1 MKKNNLISL
10 IVIIGLVFAAS
21 IWYGRNNGLLPVAAG
36 DEALLYDGLFNTIIG
51 IAFGFFLLVE
61 GVLIYS
67 IVKFRRRKGD
77 ETDGL
82 TIHENLPLEIVW
94 TAIPTVIVMW
104 VAIYSFDV
112 YTAMQGSQNFDGMAH
127 GGMHHTV
134 AAQHE
139 MGGMPSA
146 KAILASANTDG
157 VMMAGVLPG
166 SGETMAD
173 VVNIGVSAMQF
184 AWIFNYPN
192 EIATA
197 ELHVPVGKKVR
208 LNMTAVDVIHA
219 FWVPQLRIKQDV
231 IPGSETFLEFTP
243 RVVGEYPVVCAELCG
258 SYHGGM
264 RTTMVIDT
272 PEDYQVWLKDQQEI
286 ASTDPEVIVAT
297 SIPAIANSSVAKMS
311 EQEYLA
317 GKVAQMGSEHHMM
330 INH

>member
-1 MKKNNLISL
+1 MRKNNLVSV
-10 IVIIGLVFAAS
+10 IVIIGLIFAAS

-36 DEALLYDGLFNTIIG
+36 DEAVLYDGLFNTILG
-51 IAFGFFLLVE
+51 IAFGFFLVVE

-67 IVKFRRRKGD
+67 IIKFRRRKGD
-77 ETDGL
+77 DTDGPA
-82 TIHENLPLEIVW
+82 IHENLSIEIVW

-112 YTAMQGSQNFDGMAH
+112 YTAMQGTQDLGGMAH
-127 GGMHHTV
+127 GGMHQTV
-134 AAQHE
+134 AKSE
-139 MGGMPSA
+139 TMPMS
-146 KAILASANTDG
+146 KATIASSNSDG
-157 VMMAGVLPG
+157 VLMAGTLPAGSNDVL
-166 SGETMAD
+166 AI
-173 VVNIGVSAMQF
+173 NVSAMQF
-184 AWIFNYPN
+184 AWIFNYTD

-208 LNMTAVDVIHA
+208 LNMNAVDVLHA

-231 IPGSETFLEFTP
+231 IPGRETYLEFTP

-272 PEDYQVWLKDQQEI
+272 PEDYATWLKEQQEI
-286 ASTDPEVIVAT
+286 ASNDPDAIVA
-297 SIPAIANSSVAKMS
+297 SRPASVTKMS

-317 GKVAQMGSEHHMM
+317 GKVAQAGGDMHMM
-330 INH
+330 HMSH

>member
-1 MKKNNLISL
+1 MKKNTSIS
-10 IVIIGLVFAAS
+10 IVVIIGLIIASS

-36 DEALLYDGLFNTIIG
+36 DEALLYDGLFNTILA
-51 IAFGFFLLVE
+51 IAFGFFVVVE

-67 IVKFRRRKGD
+67 IVKFRRRDGD
-77 ETDGL
+77 NADGPA
-82 TIHENLPLEIVW
+82 IHENLSLEIAW

-112 YTAMQGSQNFDGMAH
+112 YTAMQGTQDLSGMAH
-127 GGMHHTV
+127 GGMHQTV
-134 AAQHE
+134 AHVQK
-139 MGGMPSA
+139 GA
-146 KAILASANTDG
+146 KATLASANTDG
-157 VMMAGVLPG
+157 MLMAGTIPAG
-166 SGETMAD
+166 TGD
-173 VVNIGVSAMQF
+173 VVAIDVSAMQF

-192 EIATA
+192 EISTA

-208 LNMTAVDVIHA
+208 LNMTAVDVLHA

-231 IPGSETFLEFTP
+231 IPGRSTYLEFTP

-272 PEDYQVWLKDQQEI
+272 PEDYATWLKEQQEI
-286 ASTDPEVIVAT
+286 ASNDPEAIVAYHST
-297 SIPAIANSSVAKMS
+297 SEMS

-317 GKVAQMGSEHHMM
+317 GKMTQLDHDRHMS
-330 INH
+330 H

>member
-1 MKKNNLISL
+1 MRKNNLIS
-10 IVIIGLVFAAS
+10 IVVIIGLIFAAS

-36 DEALLYDGLFNTIIG
+36 DEALLYDGLFNTILA
-51 IAFGFFLLVE
+51 IAFGFFLVVE
-61 GVLIYS
+61 GVLLYS
-67 IVKFRRRKGD
+67 IIKFRRRKGD
-77 ETDGL
+77 DADGPA
-82 TIHENLPLEIVW
+82 IHENLSLEIAW

-112 YTAMQGSQNFDGMAH
+112 YTAMQGTQDLSGMAH
-127 GGMHHTV
+127 GGMHQAV
-134 AAQHE
+134 AHAGHE
-139 MGGMPSA
+139 RGGMPMS
-146 KAILASANTDG
+146 KATVASSNSDG
-157 VMMAGVLPG
+157 MLMAGTLPAG
-166 SGETMAD
+166 GEA
-173 VVNIGVSAMQF
+173 VVAVDVSAMQF

-208 LNMTAVDVIHA
+208 LNMTAVDVLHA

-231 IPGSETFLEFTP
+231 IPGRSTYLEFTP

-272 PEDYQVWLKDQQEI
+272 PEDYEKWLKEQQEI
-286 ASTDPEVIVAT
+286 ASKDPDAIVASRSASPT
-297 SIPAIANSSVAKMS
+297 SEMS

-317 GKVAQMGSEHHMM
+317 GKVSQLDGDRMMHMS
-330 INH
+330 H

>member
-1 MKKNNLISL
+1 MKKNNLIL
-10 IVIIGLVFAAS
+10 GIVIVVLVTIAS

-36 DEALLYDGLFNTIIG
+36 DEALLYDDLFNTILA
-51 IAFGFFLLVE
+51 IAFGFFLIIE

-77 ETDGL
+77 ETDGA
-82 TIHENLPLEIVW
+82 TIHENLTLEIVW

-112 YTAMQGSQNFDGMAH
+112 YTAMQGSQGTEGMAH
-127 GGMHHTV
+127 GGMSHAVAHHDR
-134 AAQHE
+134 
-139 MGGMPSA
+139 GGMPTS
-146 KAILASANTDG
+146 KATLASTNTDG
-157 VMMAGVLPG
+157 VLMAGTLANG
-166 SGETMAD
+166 GDD
-173 VVNIGVSAMQF
+173 VVAIDVSAMQF

-192 EIATA
+192 EVATA

-208 LNMTAVDVIHA
+208 LNMTAVDVLHA

-231 IPGSETFLEFTP
+231 IPGRETFLEFTP

-272 PEDYQVWLKDQQEI
+272 PDDYQVWLKDQQEI
-286 ASTDPEVIVAT
+286 AANDPEAIVAT
-297 SIPAIANSSVAKMS
+297 GNVADMTD
-311 EQEYLA
+311 QEFLS
-317 GKVAQMGSEHHMM
+317 GKASQLGVDHLHMQ
-330 INH
+330 HK

>member
-1 MKKNNLISL
+1 MRKNNLIS
-10 IVIIGLVFAAS
+10 IVVIIGLIFAAS

-36 DEALLYDGLFNTIIG
+36 DEALLYDGLFNTILA
-51 IAFGFFLLVE
+51 IAIGFFLVVE
-61 GVLIYS
+61 GVLLYS
-67 IVKFRRRKGD
+67 IIKFRRRKGD
-77 ETDGL
+77 DADGPA
-82 TIHENLPLEIVW
+82 IHENLSLEIAW

-112 YTAMQGSQNFDGMAH
+112 YTAMQGTQDLSGMAH
-127 GGMHHTV
+127 GGMHQAV
-134 AAQHE
+134 AHAGHE
-139 MGGMPSA
+139 RGGMPMS
-146 KAILASANTDG
+146 KATVASSNSDG
-157 VMMAGVLPG
+157 MLMAGTLPAG
-166 SGETMAD
+166 GEA
-173 VVNIGVSAMQF
+173 VVAVDVSAMQF

-208 LNMTAVDVIHA
+208 LNMTAVDVLHA

-231 IPGSETFLEFTP
+231 IPGRSTYLEFTP

-272 PEDYQVWLKDQQEI
+272 PEDYEKWLKEQQEI
-286 ASTDPEVIVAT
+286 ASKDPDAIVASRSISPT
-297 SIPAIANSSVAKMS
+297 SEMS

-317 GKVAQMGSEHHMM
+317 GKVSHLDGDRMM
-330 INH
+330 LMSH